1 MDQYIESIEQLET
14 CATKRDYLDSGLIIL
29 NKMIEDKKELLK
41 ISRKNNQGIE
51 ALKKCENESC
61 TKKGI
66 KMCKS
71 CLFYTYCSPECQK
84 AHWKKHKRL
93 CKQINHCMVELKR
106 KQSLYAVGLL
116 DGDEPFSNS

>member
-1 MDQYIESIEQLET
+1 MDHYIESIEQLELS
-14 CATKRDYLDSGLIIL
+14 ATKKDYLDGGLTIL
-29 NKMIEDKKELLK
+29 HKLIEDKKETLK

-51 ALKKCENESC
+51 TLQKCENETC
-61 TKKGI
+61 LKKGI

-71 CLFYTYCSPECQK
+71 CLFFTYCSPECQK

-93 CKQINHCMVELKR
+93 CKQINYCMVELER
-106 KQSLYAVGLL
+106 KQSLYSVGLL